1 MINNKRLTALAAAA
15 LLVISGVAAGGAR
28 AAPSEPGVPLSP
40 VGQHP
45 LSPVSQQSA
54 LRAAANYLS
63 VMPFSHDGLITQLT
77 SIDGYSTADPTSAVD
92 SVTVDWNE
100 QAAKAAKNYL
110 SVMPFSHGGLI
121 TQLTSIDGYT
131 PAEAVY
137 GVGAV
142 GL

>member
-1 MINNKRLTALAAAA
+1 MINNKRLTALAAA
-15 LLVISGVAAGGAR
+15 LLAISGVAAGGAQ

-77 SIDGYSTADPTSAVD
+77 SIDGYTPV
-92 SVTVDWNE
+92 
-100 QAAKAAKNYL
+100 QAA
-110 SVMPFSHGGLI
+110 
-121 TQLTSIDGYT
+121 
-131 PAEAVY
+131 Y
-137 GVGAV
+137 GVTAV